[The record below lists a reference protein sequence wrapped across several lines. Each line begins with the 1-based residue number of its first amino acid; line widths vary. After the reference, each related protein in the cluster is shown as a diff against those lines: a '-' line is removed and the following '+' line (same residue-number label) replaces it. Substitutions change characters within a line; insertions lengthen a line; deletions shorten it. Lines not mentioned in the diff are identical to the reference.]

1 VHESVKA
8 LGRVEFLD
16 SLRASLSNKYQDSH
30 PLMKMLYEGKLTRKQ
45 MKAWIINRFYLQKNI
60 PLKDAAIVSNCPEPD
75 VRKMWISRMLRREGI
90 AHSIGDIDGWIGLAE
105 AAGITREELSHARF
119 LPGVRFAVDGY
130 VNFARQASWIEGI
143 SASLF
148 EYFARDELMRRI
160 EAMKT
165 HYGWI
170 APAGLKFFMSRL
182 SQLDVTNEGT
192 LGIVM
197 KYCSTRS
204 LQDKALASAVFL
216 SEVNWSIHD
225 AIYMNY
231 VIEDRPLYDSL

>member
-1 VHESVKA
+1 LTKL
-8 LGRVEFLD
+8 LGRQEFLET
-16 SLRASLSNKYQDSH
+16 LRKNLKERYQDRH
-30 PLMKMLYEGKLTRKQ
+30 PLMLMMYDGKLTRKQ

-60 PLKDAAIVSNCPEPD
+60 PMKDAAIVSNCPEPE
-75 VRKMWISRMLRREGI
+75 VRRMWISRMLRREGI

-105 AAGITREELSHARF
+105 AAGVTRDELSQARF

-143 SASLF
+143 AASLF
-148 EYFARDELMRRI
+148 EYFAKDELMKRI
-160 EAMKT
+160 EAMRR
-165 HYGWI
+165 HYAWI
-170 APAGLKFFMSRL
+170 VPAGLKFFMSRL
-182 SQLDVTNEGT
+182 SQLDVTNNGT

-197 KYCSTRS
+197 KYCSTRE
-204 LQDKALASAVFL
+204 LQGRALVAAVFL

-231 VIEDRPLYDSL
+231 VIEDRPLSDSL